1 MLQCN
6 CPQNEQK
13 NKAVKELEVI
23 DTKPQEATKDK
34 LSPESESLINQFE
47 YLANEVQTQSTTE
60 IMNSSISSIA
70 PSGN

>member
-1 MLQCN
+1 M
-6 CPQNEQK
+6 
-13 NKAVKELEVI
+13 KEFEVV
-23 DTKPQEATKDK
+23 DTKPQEPSPDK
-34 LSPESESLINQFE
+34 LSPESELLINQFE